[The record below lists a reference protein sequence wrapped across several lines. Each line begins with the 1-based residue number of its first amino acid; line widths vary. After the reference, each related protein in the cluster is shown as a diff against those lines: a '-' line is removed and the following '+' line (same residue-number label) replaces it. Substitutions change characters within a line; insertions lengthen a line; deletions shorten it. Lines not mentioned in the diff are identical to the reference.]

1 MKKVTYA
8 ITAVLL
14 IALGACRSTTSLQ
27 VMRPAD
33 IALPDH
39 IQRFLLADRTRP
51 EEAQKEINIIEGIL
65 TGEGI
70 GIDKD
75 GAIACLEGVKATLLQ
90 TPRFTVD
97 ITSVT
102 GLKGTGTARM
112 PAPLPWDTI
121 TKLCNARQ
129 ADAMVVLESF
139 DSNNQVFTESVPVQG
154 GAPQLRTRTRV
165 TLITGWRVYD
175 AKNKRILDEHVQTS
189 EYIYDGQIGGLLD
202 IAIQRQRRKE
212 MMRAAGDR
220 AGDMYGHRISP
231 QWIWV
236 NRNYYN
242 KGNDQL
248 KIAARF
254 ARTQNWD
261 KAAEIWQK
269 QTTNAKEKVA
279 ARATYNMA
287 LAAEKAG
294 DLDLAITWIE
304 KAYTQYGMKKALPY
318 RNELYFRKAE
328 QERLKEQMKSL
339 EKKN

>member
-1 MKKVTYA
+1 MKKITYA
-8 ITAVLL
+8 VSVVLFV
-14 IALGACRSTTSLQ
+14 ALAACKSHTSLQ

-51 EEAQKEINIIEGIL
+51 EESQKEINIIEGIL

-70 GIDKD
+70 GIDKE
-75 GAIACLEGVKATLLQ
+75 GSIACLEGVKATLVQ

-112 PAPLPWDTI
+112 PAPLPWDTV
-121 TKLCNARQ
+121 TKLCNART
-129 ADAMVVLESF
+129 ADALVVLESF
-139 DSNNQVFTESVPVQG
+139 DSNNQVFSESVPVQG
-154 GAPQLRTRTRV
+154 GAPQIRTRTRV
-165 TLITGWRVYD
+165 TVYTGWRIYD
-175 AKNKRILDEHVQTS
+175 PKNKRILDEHVQTS
-189 EYIYDGQIGGLLD
+189 EYIYDGVIGGILD

-236 NRNYYN
+236 GRTYYS
-242 KGNDQL
+242 KGNDQM
-248 KIAARF
+248 KSAARF
-254 ARTQNWD
+254 VRTQNWD
-261 KAAEIWQK
+261 KAADIWRG
-269 QTTNAKEKVA
+269 QTTASKEKVA
-279 ARATYNMA
+279 ARATFNMA
-287 LAAEKAG
+287 LACERAG
-294 DLDLAITWIE
+294 DLDLAINWIE
-304 KAYTQYGMKKALPY
+304 KAYTQYGMKKALHY

-328 QERLKEQMKSL
+328 QARLKEQMKSL